1 MLDPNNIENLQ
12 SIEKCRNILNEIL
25 RFGIK
30 ELEIKKLI
38 SLLSLELEDI
48 NCMRQIQAVLKNQ
61 NQQQE
66 EIVEKKESLIL

>member
-1 MLDPNNIENLQ
+1 MLDPNNIEDLQ